1 MPRVKCM
8 TCNYRRHRP
17 PRTYEKLGEWFVCTT
32 CRNEGLRE
40 DLRCKAIVTNA
51 HRMQS
56 KDNRGNRCKLLRERD
71 SAYCFSHKH
80 LEESE

>member
-8 TCNYRRHRP
+8 TCNLRRHRP
-17 PRTYEKLGEWFVCTT
+17 PKIYDKLGDWFVCIT
-32 CRNEGLRE
+32 CRKSEVRE
-40 DLRCKAIVTNA
+40 DLRCSATVANPPST
-51 HRMQS
+51 RGY
-56 KDNRGNRCKLLRERD
+56 DNRGKRCTLVRERD